1 MGEQKQ
7 RRYVTPHRQSRALDS
22 RVLAGSR
29 CMDGQETAGA
39 NDAGYHAR
47 ATGRSVCTSRACQ
60 PPGHL
65 WIYRSARLS
74 SPPPA
79 IPGVTRSAFFAGS
92 TCAIESRSTS
102 VPFIKWPE
110 AVQEVKVAED
120 SALGYFESRRRSQ
133 GVRTRSHLSTV
144 RSTADFNPVG
154 LSLFAT
160 RRV

>member
-39 NDAGYHAR
+39 NDTGYHAR

-74 SPPPA
+74 SPPPSYSGSDTFCLFCW
-79 IPGVTRSAFFAGS
+79 IDVCRRVEIDERSVHKMALGCAGS
-92 TCAIESRSTS
+92 EGCRRQRPRVLREPAPVARCSDKE
-102 VPFIKWPE
+102 PF
-110 AVQEVKVAED
+110 VDSQEH
-120 SALGYFESRRRSQ
+120 GRF
-133 GVRTRSHLSTV
+133 
-144 RSTADFNPVG
+144 
-154 LSLFAT
+154 
-160 RRV
+160 